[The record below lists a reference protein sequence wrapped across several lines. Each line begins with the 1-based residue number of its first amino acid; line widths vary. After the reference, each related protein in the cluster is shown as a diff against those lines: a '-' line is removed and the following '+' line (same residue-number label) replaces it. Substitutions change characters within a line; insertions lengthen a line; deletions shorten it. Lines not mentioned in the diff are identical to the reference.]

1 MKSKGDL
8 KQASRSVVNGFEARM
23 SNHDLKGVVQ
33 ALAAGWVSDFMR
45 SKHAAVAHVHIL
57 PVKSKEKGIEL
68 I

>member
-1 MKSKGDL
+1 M
-8 KQASRSVVNGFEARM
+8 NGFEARM